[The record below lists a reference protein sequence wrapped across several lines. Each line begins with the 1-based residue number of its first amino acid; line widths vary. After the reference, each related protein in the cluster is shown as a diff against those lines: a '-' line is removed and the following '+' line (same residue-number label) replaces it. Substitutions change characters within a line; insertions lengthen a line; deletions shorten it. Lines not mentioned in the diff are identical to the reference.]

1 MRSITDEADS
11 SLLKESP
18 PRRSSTMALWLAMTF
33 PGLNVEGLRESSPLP
48 SPWSDVL
55 NIDWGDELRKAAASA
70 SVCRA
75 EPTALCW
82 LLCVA
87 SSPDPVEEV
96 PDQEIIYRTVGSNST
111 CI

>member
-1 MRSITDEADS
+1 MTLIDYGI
-11 SLLKESP
+11 
-18 PRRSSTMALWLAMTF
+18 MAGNDIPWPERGGAQGEIPIAL
-33 PGLNVEGLRESSPLP
+33 PL
-48 SPWSDVL
+48 V

-75 EPTALCW
+75 ELTTFCW